1 MTVLFQISVISRL
14 HCTIIL
20 RYSCEII
27 FEETIKNKE
36 ALFNFAYLK
45 QITLAL

>member
-1 MTVLFQISVISRL
+1 MTVLFQISVIPSL

-20 RYSCEII
+20 RYSFEI
-27 FEETIKNKE
+27 FEETNKDKE

-45 QITLAL
+45 QTTLAL